1 MDLQYVNISLDRS
14 DNIADGCR
22 TNISKALTGFPLLWK
37 VRELIWSAK
46 LGNSAGAEGK
56 MMCILQVGNAH
67 IVSAIPYHTIRA
79 TVV

>member
-37 VRELIWSAK
+37 LIWSAK

-67 IVSAIPYHTIRA
+67 IVSAILYHTIRA